1 MRSSLFSMYRGFRAT
16 WADGLGGLL
25 PAEAALE
32 PAAPPSGAVRV
43 AGLSRL
49 LAGGV
54 DAAARCG
61 STLGLRPLPAT
72 MSLAAAET
80 EAPADAW
87 LPASGDERRAKSA
100 SDSDSCSLGAPRRK
114 PRRASASGALA
125 APAFGALGSSLLASA
140 AGTMGVPGEARLHV
154 GLSSRM
160 GARACG

>member
-1 MRSSLFSMYRGFRAT
+1 MRSSLLSMYRGFRAT

-54 DAAARCG
+54 EAALRCG
-61 STLGLRPLPAT
+61 STLGLRRLPAT
-72 MSLAAAET
+72 MSLAAAEI

-87 LPASGDERRAKSA
+87 LPARGDERRAKSA
-100 SDSDSCSLGAPRRK
+100 SASDSRNLGAPRRK

-140 AGTMGVPGEARLHV
+140 AGTMGVPEGARLHV

-160 GARACG
+160 SARA

>member
-1 MRSSLFSMYRGFRAT
+1 MRSSLLSMYRGFRAS

-32 PAAPPSGAVRV
+32 PAAPPSGAQRV

-54 DAAARCG
+54 EAAARCG

-87 LPASGDERRAKSA
+87 LPASGDERRAKSE
-100 SDSDSCSLGAPRRK
+100 SCSLGAPRRK
-114 PRRASASGALA
+114 PRRASASGATA
-125 APAFGALGSSLLASA
+125 APAFGGLGSSLLASA
-140 AGTMGVPGEARLHV
+140 AGTMGVPGEVRLQV

-160 GARACG
+160 SARACG